1 MEKNITILTVFI
13 MVLLISLP
21 AIAQQEIR
29 YQDTETFS
37 KKSFYF
43 LLGYTQGPYFD
54 DYVDWINQYYRDNY
68 SSNETMEDFNGGFSF
83 SAGFRNRF
91 TRYFAFDFDFA
102 FHSMRVKKTYYRSYD
117 GARVGYQNLQM
128 NVAIFTGSVPI
139 ILEFY
144 DNQPLVPFIA
154 AGISIFSLRLDHT
167 IQWSERHIKTAIAGN
182 FSIGC
187 EVKLTQKLYADVRAD
202 WTLGEVNMPV
212 TQIIGQPDNFDLSLS
227 TTQLQ
232 IGILYGFQ

>member
-1 MEKNITILTVFI
+1 MKEVIISLAVFI
-13 MVLLISLP
+13 IVLTISVS
-21 AIAQQEIR
+21 AIAQQEIS

-37 KKSFYF
+37 EKSFYF
-43 LLGYTQGPYFD
+43 LMGYTQGPYFD
-54 DYVDWINQYYRDNY
+54 DYVDWINQYYRDNFT
-68 SSNETMEDFNGGFSF
+68 SNDIMNDFDGGFSF

-102 FHSMRVKKTYYRSYD
+102 FHSMRIKKTYY
-117 GARVGYQNLQM
+117 GTQVGFQDLQM

-144 DNQPLVPFIA
+144 DNQLLVPFIA

-167 IQWSERHIKTAIAGN
+167 INWGERHIKTAIAGN

-187 EVKLTQKLYADVRAD
+187 EIKLTQKLYADLRAD
-202 WTLGEVNMPV
+202 WTLGKVKMPV
-212 TQIIGQPDNFDLSLS
+212 TQIVGQPDNFNLSLD

-232 IGILYGFQ
+232 IGILYGFR